1 MGYTTGQTICV
12 QIAPEKGRKTN
23 IDFKHSI
30 LRSKRLW
37 SSIICLHPWSQK
49 RSQSAFFGTLRAQ
62 KIHMRNE
69 KKTHMDFLNDN
80 VQIWHDMPVWLG
92 MPMLPWGNEDRHPHR
107 DGSEGTKPLRSMHDD
122 KHRFIITTIRCS
134 HFMHQWESYRGQES
148 LTTPQTTQSYLRC
161 HGLPTT
167 LPMTKRKTE
176 QRTSW

>member
-1 MGYTTGQTICV
+1 MGYTTGKTICV

-37 SSIICLHPWSQK
+37 SSIICLHLWSQK
-49 RSQSAFFGTLRAQ
+49 RSQSAFWWYYGHK

-69 KKTHMDFLNDN
+69 KKTHVDFWM
-80 VQIWHDMPVWLG
+80 IMSKYDMPVWLG
-92 MPMLPWGNEDRHPHR
+92 MPLLPWGSAERHPHR
-107 DGSEGTKPLRSMHDD
+107 NGSEGTKPLWSMHDD
-122 KHRFIITTIRCS
+122 KQSLITTTIRCS
-134 HFMHQWESYRGQES
+134 HFMHQWESYRGQEF

-167 LPMTKRKTE
+167 LPMTKRKK
-176 QRTSW
+176 QQ